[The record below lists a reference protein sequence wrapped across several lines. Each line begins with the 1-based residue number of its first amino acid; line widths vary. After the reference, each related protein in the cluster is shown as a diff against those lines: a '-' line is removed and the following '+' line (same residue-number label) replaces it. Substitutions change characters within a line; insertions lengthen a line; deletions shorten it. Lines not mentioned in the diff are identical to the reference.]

1 MSSSRILQIKRKPF
15 HYIHAE
21 DLMVYE
27 AIRVLDCVSDLELVR
42 SQIRGGHLLWGMLQT
57 EQITGYSP
65 TLRHLHT
72 DEKYLI

>member
-42 SQIRGGHLLWGMLQT
+42 SQIRGGHLLWGMLQKNT
-57 EQITGYSP
+57 DHGMLSDITSL
-65 TLRHLHT
+65 THR
-72 DEKYLI
+72 